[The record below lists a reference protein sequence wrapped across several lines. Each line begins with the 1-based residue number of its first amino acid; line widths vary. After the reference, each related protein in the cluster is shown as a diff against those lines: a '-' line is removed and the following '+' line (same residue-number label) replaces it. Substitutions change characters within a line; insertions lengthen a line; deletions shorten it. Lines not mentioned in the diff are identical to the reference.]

1 MRKSI
6 FCFLIIIG
14 AILFLNFQV
23 HADSCFKMVDLESRA
38 DGSFFA
44 YSINA
49 NGQVAGAYWCAGQT
63 QAALWE
69 PASGM
74 RNLGALP
81 GSIGSNAYGINTIG
95 QIVGGCR
102 TDDGNRAFIWDPVN
116 GMQDLGNFP
125 GATHNIAYDIN
136 SFGQVV
142 GSSGTPTEKRA
153 FLWGPAVDQHPYEAK
168 TSAP

>member
-1 MRKSI
+1 MIRSLEHLIEISIFLIFITRYKKYFKEMYMRKSI
-6 FCFLIIIG
+6 CCFLIIIG

-23 HADSCFKMVDLESRA
+23 HADSCFKMIDLESRA
-38 DGSFFA
+38 GGSFFP

-49 NGQVAGAYWCAGQT
+49 NGQVAGACWCAGQT
-63 QAALWE
+63 QAALWD

-116 GMQDLGNFP
+116 GMQDLGILDK
-125 GATHNIAYDIN
+125 A
-136 SFGQVV
+136 S
-142 GSSGTPTEKRA
+142 R
-153 FLWGPAVDQHPYEAK
+153 
-168 TSAP
+168 